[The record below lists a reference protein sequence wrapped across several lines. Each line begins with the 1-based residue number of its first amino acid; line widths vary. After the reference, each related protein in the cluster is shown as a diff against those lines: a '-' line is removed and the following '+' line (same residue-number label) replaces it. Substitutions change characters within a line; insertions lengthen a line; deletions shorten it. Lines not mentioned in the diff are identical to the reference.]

1 MPQWFDPLND
11 TPVGRLLKDVKE
23 LSKAVE
29 KKKEFPDLNNDGKTT
44 FADILH
50 GRGVGK
56 KGKKGKKDEGYKS
69 DRGDGPKPK
78 LPSPKKDKTVIK
90 FDSSDNCP
98 NCGANPHEECG
109 KMGMN
114 HEMRAIDCMKNPVA
128 FDSRFDDMRQ
138 HSMREHIDEGHPT
151 MIVRR
156 SDDKNTECGMCKNVE
171 CMGDC
176 GGGMKKADMKEKN
189 KYCQKHFGC
198 NYSECTSK
206 QKAQC
211 DRECG
216 KGDEVKKYEKEPSLS
231 NSVPTFQNVDGGTPV
246 RATGFTTNQRIPHF
260 EDGVKKTIVS
270 ESAKIPAYA
279 QTGYANTSSSLHMHL
294 TDGGNSG
301 TVPNIASIEESL
313 ATLTKGASRAE
324 VGTISEIESLLKQIK
339 ERTQQ

>member
-11 TPVGRLLKDVKE
+11 TPIGRLLKDVKE

-90 FDSSDNCP
+90 FDLSDNCP
-98 NCGANPHEECG
+98 LCHANPHEECRG
-109 KMGMN
+109 GG
-114 HEMRAIDCMKNPVA
+114 EMQAINCKRNPVA

-138 HSMREHIDEGHPT
+138 HSMREHLDEGHPT

-156 SDDKNTECGMCKNVE
+156 SDDGCPKCGGKIKSTDSTGGPVDVCKKCGVVEKGDAKNTECGMCKNVE

-176 GGGMKKADMKEKN
+176 EGG
-189 KYCQKHFGC
+189 
-198 NYSECTSK
+198 
-206 QKAQC
+206 
-211 DRECG
+211 
-216 KGDEVKKYEKEPSLS
+216 EVKKYEKEPSLS

-301 TVPNIASIEESL
+301 QTPNLARIEESL

-324 VGTISEIESLLKQIK
+324 VGTIAEIENLLKEIK
-339 ERTQQ
+339 EKTQQ